1 MAFNFGSFAA
11 SADAPITFGKREL
24 AAGRYTFRLDE
35 IANGK
40 SQAGAEKYE
49 AKFTVVAQAN
59 GGADMV
65 GISRKQ
71 HFVVGHSKDSVAKA
85 YQAQLAHLLKISGV
99 DLTKITNEGELIM
112 ACKAMATRNPLSVW
126 DVKPQ
131 EKDPQ
136 YLDWTYVGLPTAATA
151 TETPAQVAPAAP
163 ATPAPSTAVEDDLF
177 R

>member
-59 GGADMV
+59 GQSDMI

-71 HFVVGHSKDSVAKA
+71 HYVVGHSKDNVAKA

-99 DLTKITNEGELIM
+99 DLTKITNEGELVM

-151 TETPAQVAPAAP
+151 AEAPAAEAP
-163 ATPAPSTAVEDDLF
+163 AAAPQASTKTEDDLF
-177 R
+177 A